1 VKELIR
7 RQEMENSNSV
17 ISVFKDG
24 TNETTREKYT
34 AVWIRLINQLAN
46 SSMFLPVKEERT

>member
-1 VKELIR
+1 
-7 RQEMENSNSV
+7 MENSNSV